1 MPTSIST
8 RNAPGAA
15 VQFVTVDETHAGQRL
30 DNFLLGRLKGVP
42 RERVYRI
49 VRKGE
54 VRINKGRAS
63 PDYRLQTGDVVRIPP
78 VRMSTV
84 AAPFGDKTD
93 LAWLE
98 ACVLFEDE
106 ALIVLDK
113 PSGLAVHG
121 GSGVSLGL
129 IEAMRQRR
137 PALRFLELAHRL
149 DRDTSGVILL
159 AKKRAALL
167 GLHEQ
172 LRGDGMDKRYLALTR
187 GEWRARGQMIE
198 APLKKNELSS
208 GERFVRVQA
217 DGKAARSQVTTRE
230 IVAGTSLVEIALLT
244 GRTHQARAHCTYAGH
259 PIAGDEKYGDATF
272 NTELRA
278 AGLRRLFLH
287 AWRVEL
293 SHPVTAQ
300 TLSFEAPVPREL
312 TQVLDNLRSHAPV

>member
-1 MPTSIST
+1 MSTPIST
-8 RNAPGAA
+8 QKTPGAA

-98 ACVLFEDE
+98 ACVIFEDE

-187 GEWRARGQMIE
+187 GAWRARGQLIE

-230 IVAGTSLVEIALLT
+230 IIAGTSLVEITLLT
-244 GRTHQARAHCTYAGH
+244 GRTHQARAHCTHAGH
-259 PIAGDEKYGDATF
+259 PIAGDEKYGDPTF

-300 TLSFEAPVPREL
+300 TLTFEAPMPREL
-312 TQVLDNLRSHAPV
+312 TQVLDNLRSHAAV

>member
-1 MPTSIST
+1 MSTPIST
-8 RNAPGAA
+8 RKAPGAA

-63 PDYRLQTGDVVRIPP
+63 PDYRLQMGDVVRIPP
-78 VRMSTV
+78 VRMSMV
-84 AAPFGDKTD
+84 AAPRGDKTD
-93 LAWLE
+93 LGWLE
-98 ACVLFEDE
+98 GCVLFEDE
-106 ALIVLDK
+106 AFIVIDK

-187 GEWRARGQMIE
+187 GEWRARGQLIE

-272 NTELRA
+272 NAELRA

-287 AWRVEL
+287 AWRVGL

-300 TLSFEAPVPREL
+300 TLNFEAPMPREL
-312 TQVLDNLRSHAPV
+312 MQVLDNLRSHAPV

>member
-1 MPTSIST
+1 MSTPIST
-8 RNAPGAA
+8 RKSPGAA

-78 VRMSTV
+78 VRMGTV
-84 AAPFGDKTD
+84 AAPLGDKTD
-93 LAWLE
+93 LAWLD

-106 ALIVLDK
+106 ALLVIDK

-172 LRGDGMDKRYLALTR
+172 LRGDGMDKHYLALTR
-187 GEWRARGQMIE
+187 GEWRARGQLIE

-259 PIAGDEKYGDATF
+259 PIAGDEKYGDAAF

-300 TLSFEAPVPREL
+300 TLSFETPLPREL